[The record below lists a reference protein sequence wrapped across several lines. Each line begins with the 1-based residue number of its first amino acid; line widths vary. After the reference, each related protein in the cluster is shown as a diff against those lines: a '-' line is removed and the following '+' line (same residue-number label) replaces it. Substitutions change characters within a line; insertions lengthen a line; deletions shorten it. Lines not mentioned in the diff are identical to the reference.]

1 MSPTP
6 LIQQVMSFAQRWFD
20 SLSERRSIEEILPL
34 LDLDS
39 LQMEFPEATLRTE
52 TEFRDWY
59 RQVGTLFRDQT
70 HVVESLAAT
79 GDPARPE
86 VLVTVVWAGIDA
98 QTDERFAYRVEQTW
112 QLDRDAAGQLRISRY
127 HVGPLRALEP
137 FGVARS

>member
-20 SLSERRSIEEILPL
+20 SLSERQPIDEILPL
-34 LDLDS
+34 LDLNS

-70 HVVESLAAT
+70 HDVESLTAT

-86 VLVTVVWAGIDA
+86 VMVTVVWAGTDA
-98 QTDERFAYRVEQTW
+98 QTGRPFRYRVEQTW
-112 QLDRDAAGQLRISRY
+112 QLGRDAAGELRISRY
-127 HVGPLRALEP
+127 HVGPMRALDALE
-137 FGVARS
+137 VARS